1 MAIVVVREMT
11 KVMSTGF
18 GPGDPLPQIV
28 AVHAAPAE
36 SDVPADPSE
45 RTLCGK
51 PTADMELVNYQ
62 PNAPGASW
70 LPPDM
75 RDWTCESC
83 DQAVRG

>member
-11 KVMSTGF
+11 RVMSTDF
-18 GPGDPLPQIV
+18 GQGAHVPEIV
-28 AVHAAPAE
+28 AVHATPA
-36 SDVPADPSE
+36 DPDIPADPSE

-70 LPPDM
+70 LPPNM
-75 RDWTCESC
+75 KDWKCGPC